1 MPAVPV
7 APKTQ
12 PCGRLLFVDAL
23 RGLAMAVMIEVH
35 VVNALMQPGYRQAP
49 WFGLLNFINGLVA
62 PSFLFV
68 SGFAFLLASQ
78 RNLDAL
84 RSRRAPF
91 WATLGRIG
99 LIWTLGYLLHIP
111 YFSINA
117 WRQWATPEQWLQ
129 FFSVDVLQCIA
140 CGLLI
145 IVCSRLLIRDNRM
158 YLALIG
164 LLGVLATTL
173 APWLYSPDAAQSAQS
188 LPLFLAPY
196 LFPIGSTL
204 FPLPPW
210 FGFMAAGVLAGWLF
224 LQAQE
229 QGREDHWLGKTA
241 LIGVGLVGICL
252 PLLYVLKDLLGMIV
266 DERPQPL
273 FFAGRL
279 GCVLLLLALC
289 GLTCRNRRRLPAWL
303 RAPSQESL
311 MVYFIHL
318 QVLYRP
324 MWEGKSLVM
333 RVGQELSPVAALL
346 GAAALI
352 ALMLP
357 LAHCWNVFK
366 QRHQQ
371 INQGLLA
378 AVLVGGTLVF
388 LAG

>member
-1 MPAVPV
+1 MPAGLV
-7 APKTQ
+7 APETP

-84 RSRRAPF
+84 RSGRAPF
-91 WATLGRIG
+91 WTILGRIG

-111 YFSINA
+111 YFSLNA

-145 IVCSRLLIRDNRM
+145 IGCSRLLIRDDRM
-158 YLALIG
+158 FLALIG

-173 APWLYSPDAAQSAQS
+173 APWLYSQDATQSAQS

-224 LQAQE
+224 FQAQE
-229 QGREDHWLGKTA
+229 QGRAERWLGKTA
-241 LIGVGLVGICL
+241 LIGMGLVGVCL
-252 PLLYVLKDLLGMIV
+252 PLLYVLKDSLGMII

-289 GLTCRNRRRLPAWL
+289 GLICRNRRRLPAWL

-311 MVYFIHL
+311 MVYFVHL

-366 QRHQQ
+366 RRYRHVNQR
-371 INQGLLA
+371 LLA
-378 AVLVGGTLVF
+378 AVLAGGILVF